1 MKDFLRDNG
10 GLLLIIAVL
19 LALIVAVTS
28 ALLKGVADPLSNLTN
43 LITTPIRDGVSAV
56 ASWGENWYTDL
67 FRQDETRAELE
78 ELRRMYADLE
88 EKYRDAQQA
97 LEENVSLRNLLGLA
111 QQRRD
116 LDLESAVV
124 TAHGTSNWD
133 STLTI
138 SKGSDAGVAL
148 GDCVIDEYGYL
159 VGVID
164 ELGSNWSVVMT
175 VVDSDLEMGGL
186 IARTDGTAILEGD
199 FTLMEQ
205 GRLKLSYLP
214 ENSELMA
221 GDQVLTSGLSGIY
234 PARLVVGHVEE
245 VRTEASGMTR
255 YAVIA
260 PETDLNGLKQV
271 FVIKSF
277 DIVE

>member
-116 LDLESAVV
+116 LELESAVV
-124 TAHGTSNWD
+124 TAHGASNWD

-164 ELGSNWSVVMT
+164 ELGSNWAVVMT

-214 ENSELMA
+214 ENSELIA
-221 GDQVLTSGLSGIY
+221 GDLVTTSGRGGVY
-234 PARLVVGHVEE
+234 PPGLVVGHVEE
-245 VRTEASGMTR
+245 VHTEATGVTQ
-255 YAVIA
+255 YAVIQ
-260 PETDLNGLKQV
+260 PESDLENLKQV

-277 DIVE
+277 EIVE